1 MMSWRRTFLLEAF
14 LFGLA
19 AANAA
24 PAQVD
29 ETVDVEIRIVP
40 FYAVDEDGRPV
51 TDLKQEE
58 IEVKLDGKP
67 VAVDAFDSFAQPE
80 PSREPESRKRPRR
93 HVVLFFDVAF
103 SSPRGFDSGREFA
116 LKMIDGLP
124 KEDLLYLVTHNFAAG
139 MTQKLGPVPATASGK
154 SKMVAELNKLKPDIG
169 QITPETEF
177 SMEMASR
184 GSLTRRGGP
193 SGQKMVI
200 DEPLRTT
207 QQAQMEGTARSL
219 AESMTLL
226 SAQLQRIQEP
236 KLLVFLSQGISPTL
250 YWLGS
255 DQKLAGVTETN
266 LIVKGQNYT
275 AIHQL
280 FEKPLQQLADS
291 GTMSLFV
298 NLDDQATRQRV
309 NDASMEHM
317 ARTSGGLYLGGVDP
331 ALVSDRF
338 ARSTAAYYEAGFY
351 LTPETR
357 TLSRARLEIVSKRPG
372 VRTWSAGSIKTR
384 ETWRGLTE
392 EARRLLIVDLVEGE
406 SRSRKPVRLAVQNLA
421 GNVRGGK
428 TATGTTLLHF
438 QAGWPEELAGRK
450 IDFYNVLL
458 EPTRRNPN
466 VLLFNHEPGMRLDGS
481 LGEIR
486 VELPGKST
494 YIWGIVGVEP
504 ATGRVWYRRFQLQ
517 PG

>member
-1 MMSWRRTFLLEAF
+1 MTIRRRTSLLKAFLLC
-14 LFGLA
+14 LA
-19 AANAA
+19 TAA
-24 PAQVD
+24 PAQVS
-29 ETVDVEIRIVP
+29 ESVDVEIRIVP

-51 TDLKQEE
+51 TDLKQD
-58 IEVKLDGKP
+58 EVEVRLDGKP
-67 VAVDAFDSFAQPE
+67 VAVDAFDSFAQPATPARNE
-80 PSREPESRKRPRR
+80 AKDRRPRR

-103 SSPRGFDSGREFA
+103 SSPRGFESGRGFA
-116 LKMIDGLP
+116 LRMLDGLP
-124 KEDLLYLVTHNFAAG
+124 QEDLLYLVTHDYKSG
-139 MTQKLGPVPATASGK
+139 MAQKLGPVRATASGK
-154 SKMVAELNKLKPDIG
+154 SKLSAELNRLKPEIG

-177 SMEMASR
+177 SMAIASR
-184 GSLTRRGGP
+184 GSLTRKGGP
-193 SGQKMVI
+193 SGQNMVI

-219 AESMTLL
+219 AESMTILG
-226 SAQLQRIQEP
+226 AQLQRIQEP

-266 LIVKGQNYT
+266 LIVKGENYRG
-275 AIHQL
+275 IHKL

-298 NLDDQATRQRV
+298 NLDDQAARQRV
-309 NDASMEHM
+309 SDASMEHM
-317 ARTSGGLYLGGVDP
+317 ARASGGLYLGGVDP
-331 ALVSDRF
+331 SAVSDRF

-372 VRTWSAGSIKTR
+372 VRTWSAGALKTR

-392 EARRLLIVDLVEGE
+392 EARRLLIVDLIEGE
-406 SRSRKPVRLAVQNLA
+406 SRSRKPVRLTAQNLA

-428 TATGTTLLHF
+428 TAAGTTLLHF

-458 EPTRRNPN
+458 EPTRKAPN
-466 VLLFNHEPGMRLDGS
+466 VLLFNHDPGLRLDGS

-494 YIWGIVGVEP
+494 YIWGIVAVEP

>member
-1 MMSWRRTFLLEAF
+1 VS
-14 LFGLA
+14 
-19 AANAA
+19 
-24 PAQVD
+24 

-40 FYAVDEDGRPV
+40 FYAVDEAGKPV
-51 TDLKQEE
+51 TDLKQDE

-67 VAVDAFDSFAQPE
+67 VAVDAFDSFAQPVSAAAAAADE
-80 PSREPESRKRPRR
+80 PKAKRPRR

-103 SSPRGFDSGREFA
+103 SSPRGFQSGRDFA
-116 LKMIDGLP
+116 LKMLDGLP
-124 KEDLLYLVTHNFAAG
+124 QEDLLYLVTHDYKSGLA
-139 MTQKLGPVPATASGK
+139 QKLGPVPANAAGK
-154 SKMVAELNKLKPDIG
+154 SKMVAELRKLQPEIG

-200 DEPLRTT
+200 DEPLRNT

-219 AESMTLL
+219 AESMTILG
-226 SAQLQRIQEP
+226 AQLQRIQEP

-255 DQKLAGVTETN
+255 DQKLAGVSETN
-266 LIVKGQNYT
+266 LIVKGENYT
-275 AIHQL
+275 GIHKL

-298 NLDDQATRQRV
+298 NLDDQAARQRV
-309 NDASMEHM
+309 SDASMEHM

-331 ALVSDRF
+331 AVVSDRF

-357 TLSRARLEIVSKRPG
+357 TLSRAKLEIVSKRPG
-372 VRTWSAGSIKTR
+372 VRTWSAGAIKTR

-392 EARRLLIVDLVEGE
+392 EARRLLIVDLIEGE
-406 SRSRKPVRLAVQNLA
+406 SRSRKPVRLTVQNLA

-438 QAGWPEELAGRK
+438 QPGWPEELAGRK

-458 EPTRRNPN
+458 EPTRKSPN
-466 VLLFNHEPGMRLDGS
+466 VLLFNHEPGLRLEGIPDT
-481 LGEIR
+481 IQ